1 MGSYSLGADSNFLLF
16 YDSFRFFRLDFTIS
30 CRSLY
35 LQLRETFFASG
46 IVIE

>member
-1 MGSYSLGADSNFLLF
+1 MSFYSLGADSNFLLF
-16 YDSFRFFRLDFTIS
+16 YDSFRFFRLDFTVC